1 LPEAIVKTLD
11 QLEFDN
17 RFARLGDTFSTRV
30 APQPIEQPRL
40 VVASP
45 AAMALLDLA
54 ADEAERPEF
63 AELCSGHQLWRD
75 AEPRA
80 MVYSGHQFG
89 QYNPQLGDGRG
100 LLLGE
105 VVNAAG
111 EHWDLHLKGAGS
123 TPYSRM
129 GDGRAV
135 LRSSIREFLA
145 SEALA
150 ALGIPTTRALC
161 VTASTTPVYR
171 ERAETAAMLLR
182 LSPSHLRFGHFE
194 FFYYTRQHDALR
206 QLAEHALD
214 CHFPECRQQEQPFAA
229 LFRTVVERTAEMVAL
244 WQAYGFCHGVMNTDN
259 MSLLGLTFDYGP
271 YGFLDD
277 FDAGHICNHS
287 DDSGRYSFENQVP
300 IAHWNLSA
308 LAQALTP
315 LVAVEALR
323 EALGRFL
330 PRYQAH
336 YLERMR
342 RRLGLCCA
350 EDGDEGLVQRLLA
363 LMQAGGVDYN
373 LFFRRLGEAP
383 AAQALQSLRE
393 DFVDLAGFDAW
404 AVDYRTRV
412 ARDGADD
419 ERNRRARMHAVNP
432 LYVLRNYLAQQVIEA
447 AQQGD
452 YGPVRELHAVLARPF
467 DEQPGRQRY
476 AERPPEWGK
485 HLEISC
491 SS

>member
-1 LPEAIVKTLD
+1 MKTLD
-11 QLEFDN
+11 QLAFDN
-17 RFARLGDTFSTRV
+17 RFARLGDTFSTAV
-30 APQPIEQPRL
+30 LPQPVERPRL

-45 AAMALLDLA
+45 AALALLDL
-54 ADEAERPEF
+54 DPRESERAEFVALF
-63 AELCSGHQLWRD
+63 AGQSLWQD

-89 QYNPQLGDGRG
+89 VYNPQLGDGRG

-105 VVNAAG
+105 VLNARG
-111 EHWDLHLKGAGS
+111 EHWDLHLKGAGY

-145 SEALA
+145 SEHLA

-161 VTASTTPVYR
+161 VIASDTPVYR
-171 ERAETAAMLLR
+171 ERPEKAATLLR
-182 LSPSHLRFGHFE
+182 LAPSHLRFGHFE
-194 FFYYTRQHDALR
+194 FFYYTRQHEALR

-214 CHFPECRQQEQPFAA
+214 CHFPACRDAAEPVAA
-229 LFRTVVERTAEMVAL
+229 LFAEVVERTAQTVAL

-259 MSLLGLTFDYGP
+259 MSLLGLTFDFGP

-277 FDAGHICNHS
+277 FDAGHVCNHS
-287 DDSGRYSFENQVP
+287 DDGGRYRFENQVP

-315 LVAVEALR
+315 LAPVEALR

-330 PRYQAH
+330 PH
-336 YLERMR
+336 YRQHWLARMR
-342 RRLGLCCA
+342 QRLGLRRA
-350 EDGDEGLVQRLLA
+350 EDGDEALLQRLLA
-363 LMQAGGVDYN
+363 LMQMGGVDYPQ
-373 LFFRRLGEAP
+373 FFRRLGATP
-383 AAQALQSLRE
+383 AAEALGALRE
-393 DFVDLAGFDAW
+393 AFVDLAGFDAW
-404 AVDYRTRV
+404 GRDYLARV
-412 ARDGADD
+412 ERDGADD
-419 ERNRRARMHAVNP
+419 EARRRARMHAVNP
-432 LYVLRNYLAQQVIEA
+432 RYVLRNYLAQQAIEA
-447 AQQGD
+447 AEKND
-452 YGPVRELHAVLARPF
+452 YAPVRELHAVLSRPF
-467 DEQPGRQRY
+467 DEQPDMARY

-485 HLEISC
+485 HLAISC